1 MNVSVNVSEA
11 LTEKR
16 LKPFSESLG
25 DLSRFGGMI
34 GKSGVGL
41 MLGLQLPIPRSKA
54 LFKSITVFELLY
66 TGLHC
71 KRLQCKALNSRIS
84 DLKIRLSCS
93 KKFLNFDV
101 PIKFYFQNFYT
112 FLSLIAVSLEV
123 KPTLLAEK

>member
-1 MNVSVNVSEA
+1 MWWAATRGQSSEGCLRAQKLLHFRQRFPLRSSPVNVSVNVSEA

-34 GKSGVGL
+34 GKSDVGL

-71 KRLQCKALNSRIS
+71 KRLQCKALNSRVS
-84 DLKIRLSCS
+84 DLKIRLSSS
-93 KKFLNFDV
+93 KK
-101 PIKFYFQNFYT
+101 
-112 FLSLIAVSLEV
+112 SS
-123 KPTLLAEK
+123 